1 MLALDSSAVVV
12 VVDHVEMPATE
23 QQQEAEREGE
33 KERKGERERRGD
45 TLSEIRL
52 TFSIKSRL
60 AAASFDVAGCR
71 DYSS

>member
-1 MLALDSSAVVV
+1 MLALDSSA

-23 QQQEAEREGE
+23 QQREAERDTGRKREKGREREREGE
-33 KERKGERERRGD
+33 